1 MMTDEPKTAA
11 DYADNAALYAGQLI
25 GLLHSLSGG
34 PRYATLSGL
43 HAYLVTE
50 MAMILGGRT
59 AAELC
64 ERAADRIRDLPPLP
78 QDTLAT
84 VRPMGRA

>member
-1 MMTDEPKTAA
+1 MTDEPKTAA
-11 DYADNAALYAGQLI
+11 EYAAIAALYAGELI

-50 MAMILGGRT
+50 LPVLMGGKKT
-59 AAELC
+59 AAVC
-64 ERAADRIRDLPPLP
+64 ENAADGIRDLPPLP
-78 QDTLAT
+78 LDGLAT
-84 VRPMGRA
+84 ARPMGSA

>member
-11 DYADNAALYAGQLI
+11 EYADCAAMYAGELI

-50 MAMILGGRT
+50 MAAILGGQT
-59 AAELC
+59 AAALC
-64 ERAADRIRDLPPLP
+64 ESAANRIRDLPPLP
-78 QDTLAT
+78 LDRLAT
-84 VRPMGRA
+84 ARPVGRA